1 MANNSA
7 GPTLFNTGETRT
19 KSNICDVIIANPAK
33 LKTNGVDN
41 VGNPGCNSSIVSH
54 SN

>member
-7 GPTLFNTGETRT
+7 GPILFNAAETTT
-19 KSNICDVIIANPAK
+19 KSHIGDVILANPAK